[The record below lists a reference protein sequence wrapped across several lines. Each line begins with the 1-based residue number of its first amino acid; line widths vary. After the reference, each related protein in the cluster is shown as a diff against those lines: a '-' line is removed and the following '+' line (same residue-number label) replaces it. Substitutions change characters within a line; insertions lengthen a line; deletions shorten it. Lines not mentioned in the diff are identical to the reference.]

1 MSNARIL
8 ADLMGT
14 STTVPSSKLSLGT
27 SDMPTGSV
35 LQVKF
40 GEFDDDLTN
49 TTGTEEDVL
58 TLTITP
64 SSTSNKIYLMS
75 HAQVSSITR
84 YHHIKL
90 YRKIGSGSYSQIAYG
105 DNSSEA
111 SREGAWYACSTGEV
125 TGATYMQTNS
135 AGFFL
140 DEPATTSQLTYKISA
155 GARTSSISGYAFTVN
170 SAHYH
175 GITAAQNTWWNTFPI
190 TTLTA
195 MEIAG

>member
-1 MSNARIL
+1 MPLSKIKTNSL
-8 ADLMGT
+8 ATGSIT
-14 STTVPSSKLSLGT
+14 SAI
-27 SDMPTGSV
+27 MPTGSV

-40 GEFDDDLTN
+40 GKFDDDIAN
-49 TTGTEEDVL
+49 TTGTEQDVL
-58 TLTITP
+58 SLTITP
-64 SSTSNKIYLMS
+64 SSTSNKIYLTS
-75 HAQVSSITR
+75 HAQISSITR

-90 YRKIGSGSYSQIAYG
+90 YRKIGSGSYSQIAFG
-105 DNSSEA
+105 DNSSETT
-111 SREGAWYACSTGEV
+111 RQTAWYCCSTGEV

-140 DEPATTSQLTYKISA
+140 DEPATTSQLTYKITA
-155 GARTSSISGYAFTVN
+155 GASSSSITGYAFTVN

-175 GITAAQNTWWNTFPI
+175 GITQAQNQWWNTWPI

>member
-35 LQVKF
+35 LQVQF
-40 GEFDDDLTN
+40 GEFDDDITN
-49 TTGTEEDVL
+49 TTGTEQDVL

-64 SSTSNKIYLMS
+64 SSTSSKIYLMS
-75 HAQVSSITR
+75 HAQQSSVER
-84 YHHIKL
+84 YHHVKL
-90 YRKIGSGSYSQIAYG
+90 YRKIGSGSYTQIAKG
-105 DNSSEA
+105 DNSSET
-111 SREGAWYACSTGEV
+111 SREGAWYCCSTGAV
-125 TGATYMQTNS
+125 SGATYMQTNS

-140 DEPATTSQLTYKISA
+140 DTPATTSQLTYKITM
-155 GARTSSISGYAFTVN
+155 GARTSSITGYAFTVN
-170 SAHYH
+170 SSHYH
-175 GITAAQNTWWNTFPI
+175 GITSAQNVWWNTFPI
-190 TTLTA
+190 TTLSA